1 MTPDDMFRQYRL
13 LSPDAADYT
22 HCLFSE
28 ASEDILS
35 GSFTVAD
42 IPYEV
47 FACYGEE
54 LPVKGDIEAVVSP
67 AGNSLAL
74 LKVTEVRMIGEESV
88 KGRRFFTEYASAD
101 MVWVEISFK
110 VVFS

>member
-1 MTPDDMFRQYRL
+1 MTPDEMFRQYRL

-28 ASEDILS
+28 AAEDILQ
-35 GSFTVAD
+35 GSFNAAD

-54 LPVKGDIEAVVSP
+54 LPSKGDIEAVVSP
-67 AGNSLAL
+67 SGNSLAL
-74 LKVTEVRMIGEESV
+74 IKVNEVRMIGEESL
-88 KGRRFFTEYASAD
+88 KGRRFFNEFASCD
-101 MVWVEISFK
+101 MVWIEITFS